1 MSICSSLTSGDS
13 GQLSGSKL
21 SLGVASKLRRKEGK
35 DVPPR
40 QLADDG
46 SNSRKTSDSGVGSH
60 SPSPDLGSDSE
71 KEGEEGGAHKITV
84 FVKYTGPEG
93 PGSPLVE
100 GSVDSEEER
109 EEGTEGRGVR
119 EVS

>member
-1 MSICSSLTSGDS
+1 M
-13 GQLSGSKL
+13 
-21 SLGVASKLRRKEGK
+21 
-35 DVPPR
+35 
-40 QLADDG
+40 
-46 SNSRKTSDSGVGSH
+46 
-60 SPSPDLGSDSE
+60 
-71 KEGEEGGAHKITV
+71 TV

-109 EEGTEGRGVR
+109 EEGTAGRGVR